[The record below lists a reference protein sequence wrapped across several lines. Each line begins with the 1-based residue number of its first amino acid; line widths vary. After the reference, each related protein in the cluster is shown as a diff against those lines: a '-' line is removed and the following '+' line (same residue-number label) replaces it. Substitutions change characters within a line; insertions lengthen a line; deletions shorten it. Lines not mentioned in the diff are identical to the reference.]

1 MKRILSVTLVLALM
15 LGCCV
20 GAASAESGISPRASE
35 TITSYSASM
44 KSGFQTGELRISF
57 NITATNMA
65 TQIGVESIVF
75 YNSDGSYYDT
85 VTGTEE
91 NGLILPSSIAN
102 MDTYSY
108 TDAVSGHYYY
118 AIVTLISTIGSKSD
132 TRQVTTATVKAP

>member
-1 MKRILSVTLVLALM
+1 MKRMTSVILALALV

-20 GAASAESGISPRASE
+20 GSAAAESGISPRASE
-35 TITSYSASM
+35 TINSYSASM
-44 KSGFQTGELRISF
+44 KSGFQTGELRISY
-57 NITATNMA
+57 NITATNIA

-85 VTGTEE
+85 VTGSED
-91 NGLILPSSIAN
+91 NGLLLGPSITN

>member
-1 MKRILSVTLVLALM
+1 MKRIISLTLTLALA

-20 GAASAESGISPRASE
+20 GSAAAESGISPRASE
-35 TITSYSASM
+35 TINSYSASM
-44 KSGFQTGELRISF
+44 KAGSKTGELRVSY
-57 NITATNMA
+57 NITATNTA
-65 TQIGVESIVF
+65 TKIGVESIVF

-85 VTGTEE
+85 VTGTED
-91 NGLILPSSIAN
+91 NGLIRSPSIKN

-118 AIVTLISTIGSKSD
+118 AIVTLISTIGDKSD